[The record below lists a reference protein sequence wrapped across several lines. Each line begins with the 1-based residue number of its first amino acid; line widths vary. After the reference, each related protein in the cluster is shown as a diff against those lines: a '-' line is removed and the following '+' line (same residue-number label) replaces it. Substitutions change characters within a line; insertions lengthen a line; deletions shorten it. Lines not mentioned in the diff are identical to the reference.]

1 MATNKK
7 AAEAEELRKKKLAEE
22 EDEDESDDD
31 EDEESSDDEES
42 SEDEDSSDDEESEDE
57 EEAPAASKKDAPKKD
72 APKAAKSND
81 EDEDEDE
88 DEEDEDEPKAAAKS
102 ALKANVQAPLEL
114 GALYS
119 LRNIWTL
126 TRREFRSYF
135 DSLVAY
141 VVVGVSALLLG
152 LYFFFYHGGFWQVDR
167 ATMGPLFDV
176 MPFAICVMTPLV
188 TMGSLAEEKRSG
200 TIELLITMP
209 VKDSEVILAK
219 FFAALGMCI
228 ILLLGSIVIP
238 FAMFVFPWHM
248 GALDWGPVWTG
259 YFGLILMSSAGVAIG
274 LLFSSITESQIIA
287 FFASVL
293 TMLVLYMIG
302 FVVEFWH
309 GVGGDIIGFV
319 SLQTRFLPFA
329 RGLIDTRAVVY
340 FVSIAV
346 ISLVAAFRSLE
357 SRKWS

>member
-7 AAEAEELRKKKLAEE
+7 AAEADELRKKKLA

-42 SEDEDSSDDEESEDE
+42 SEDEESEDE
-57 EEAPAASKKDAPKKD
+57 EGEDEAPAAAKKDAPKKD
-72 APKAAKSND
+72 APKAAKSKD
-81 EDEDEDE
+81 EDEDEE
-88 DEEDEDEPKAAAKS
+88 DEDEDEPKAAAKS
-102 ALKANVQAPLEL
+102 APKANVQAPLEL

-141 VVVGVSALLLG
+141 VVVGVSTLLLG

-219 FFAALGMCI
+219 FFAALGMCV
-228 ILLLGSIVIP
+228 ILLLATSFIP
-238 FAMFVFPWHM
+238 ISMFVWPWHL
-248 GALDWGPVWTG
+248 GALDWGPVLTG
-259 YFGLILMSSAGVAIG
+259 YLGLLLMSASGVALG

-287 FFASVL
+287 FFASVF
-293 TMLVLYMIG
+293 TMLLLYSIG
-302 FVVEFWH
+302 FVVEYWH
-309 GVGGDIIGFV
+309 NVAGDVVGFV
-319 SLQTRFLPFA
+319 SFQTRFLPFA
-329 RGLIDTRAVVY
+329 RGIIDTRAVVY
-340 FVSIAV
+340 FLSIAI